1 MKLKYTTGIDY
12 MTQISCSTNEHIP
25 TYQIKRRTGLNL
37 YTYQLPN
44 PLPSFS
50 SVPPSPSPK
59 QCNSIR
65 FSFLCVGKLKQA
77 LCYTDSYY

>member
-1 MKLKYTTGIDY
+1 MKPKYTTGTEY

-25 TYQIKRRTGLNL
+25 TYQIKHRTGLNL

-44 PLPSFS
+44 PLPPFS
-50 SVPPSPSPK
+50 SVLPTPSPK

-65 FSFLCVGKLKQA
+65 FSVLCVGKLKQA
-77 LCYTDSYY
+77 LFYTDGYY